1 MAFEE
6 LPADYAKFFETGE
19 LPDALAKAEP
29 STATV
34 VPDTL
39 VAPEPMHV
47 PEPKVVDPV
56 VPETKVDPV
65 VPVDPVKPV
74 VIDPAPPAP
83 TSNPYLERLLAE
95 RDASEAA
102 LKKQVED
109 MQAKLAKMTETPAPD
124 KATDP
129 LGFITHTLEK
139 LQSELAA
146 IQTKGAEVTQQQTEQ
161 QQQAAVMT

>member
-19 LPDALAKAEP
+19 LPAALAAAEP
-29 STATV
+29 ASTAPV
-34 VPDTL
+34 VPDTV

-47 PEPKVVDPV
+47 PEPKVADPV

-65 VPVDPVKPV
+65 VPVEPVKPV
-74 VIDPAPPAP
+74 AIDPAPPAP
-83 TSNPYLERLLAE
+83 TNNPYLERLLAE

-109 MQAKLAKMTETPAPD
+109 MQAKLAKLTETPAPD

-129 LGFITHTLEK
+129 LGFITHSLEK
-139 LQSELAA
+139 LNAELEA
-146 IQTKGAEVTQQQTEQ
+146 IKSGS
-161 QQQAAVMT
+161 